1 MTAAVPEAGVI
12 NYGGSSLSD
21 VLPSTLAALG
31 IDSEPNALGLA
42 SADCIVVLLI
52 DGFGWNLLRRNAECA
67 PFLSQL
73 TGQPLTVGF
82 PTTTVSSIASLGTGL
97 PSGQHGLTGYT
108 SRLNGLWEPIN
119 WLRWRGVFSGTNL
132 IEQVAPEELQPIAT
146 ALERAQLS
154 GITVSVVASRTFRAS
169 GFTRAVLRGGSF
181 LPVATAADTAT
192 VVAEAAAGPKPALIY
207 CYNSELDLIGHT
219 VGSGSEAWRVQ
230 LALIDRAVELMA
242 RRLPSG
248 TRLLITG
255 DHGMV
260 DVPEDAKID
269 FDAERELS
277 EGVEMLAGEARAR
290 YVHVEPGQVER
301 VRERWSDRLGDLV
314 ALVSRADAIA
324 RGWFGPTVTP
334 AAYDRIG
341 DLIAVST
348 TDAAVVRYSA
358 ERGISSLV
366 GQHGALTE
374 DELLVPLLQY
384 P

>member
-1 MTAAVPEAGVI
+1 MTAAVPEANVVH
-12 NYGGSSLSD
+12 YGGSSLSD
-21 VLPSTLAALG
+21 VLPSAMAALG
-31 IDSEPNALGLA
+31 VEGEPNPLGLA
-42 SADCIVVLLI
+42 PTDCVVVLLI
-52 DGFGWNLLRRNAECA
+52 DGFGWNLLQRNADCA

-73 TGQPLTVGF
+73 TGQPLTAGF
-82 PTTTVSSIASLGTGL
+82 PTTTVASIASLGTGL

-108 SRLNGLWEPIN
+108 SRVDGLREPIN
-119 WLRWRGVFSGTNL
+119 WLNWRGVYSGANL
-132 IEQVAPEELQPIAT
+132 IEQVAPEEMQPMAT
-146 ALERAQLS
+146 ALERAQLR
-154 GITVSVVASRTFRAS
+154 GITVSVVASRMFRGS

-192 VVAEAAAGPKPALIY
+192 VVGTAAAGPKPALIY

-230 LALIDRAVELMA
+230 LALIDRAVELLA
-242 RRLPSG
+242 RRLPSEC
-248 TRLLITG
+248 RLLITG

-269 FDAERELS
+269 FDAESALS
-277 EGVEMLAGEARAR
+277 AGVEMLAGEARAR

-301 VRERWSDRLGDLV
+301 VRERWADRLGDLV
-314 ALVSRADAIA
+314 ALVSRDDAIA

-348 TDAAVVRYSA
+348 TEAAVVRRGA
-358 ERGISSLV
+358 EHGISSLV
-366 GQHGALTE
+366 GQHGALTD